1 MFHLLN
7 YKAKAMNK
15 VIKSGSERNLVITLP
30 QHLIV
35 AILTGKKLYEVRKR
49 APKDIIPGRTKV
61 YMVQKGTKLVRGC
74 FMLGGVLSIVDAG
87 AAWNQYGSK
96 LAISKEW
103 FIDYAAGS
111 DVLKFWIVQDV
122 HHFIIPYS
130 LDVDFRISR
139 NPQSYVYTD
148 VNL

>member
-1 MFHLLN
+1 
-7 YKAKAMNK
+7 MNK
-15 VIKSGSERNLVITLP
+15 QDKSGRGRNIVITLP
-30 QHLIV
+30 RHLIE
-35 AILTGKKLYEVRKR
+35 AILSGKKLYEVRKR
-49 APKDIIPGRTKV
+49 APRDIIPGRTKV
-61 YMVQKGTKLVRGC
+61 YMVEKGTCLVHGY
-74 FMLGGVLSIVDAG
+74 FVLGGVLSIVDAG

-139 NPQSYVYTD
+139 NPQSYVYTYIS
-148 VNL
+148 L

>member
-1 MFHLLN
+1 
-7 YKAKAMNK
+7 MNK
-15 VIKSGSERNLVITLP
+15 LIKSERGRNIVITLP
-30 QHLIV
+30 RHLIV
-35 AILTGKKLYEVRKR
+35 AILLGKKLYEVRKR

-61 YMVQKGTKLVRGC
+61 YMVEKGTKFVRGY
-74 FMLGGVLSIVDAG
+74 FVLGGFLGIVDAG
-87 AAWNQYGSK
+87 AAWFHYGSK

-103 FIDYAAGS
+103 FVDYAAGA

-122 HHFIIPYS
+122 RDFIIPYF

-148 VNL
+148 INL